1 MKTQEYLNQGYDEVL
16 DANNL
21 PQNYT
26 YANTAQY
33 IKEGVD
39 VFLVKEFM
47 VGEEVRKIKQFGEQ
61 DCYTYDDCWS
71 HETKTPKQIMHDR
84 AIELVNEKLESNG
97 IQKVFS
103 AIESNGVNVG
113 EDIYMS
119 VFVSA
124 VATGNLQCAENVFK
138 QHPKMLED
146 LSVST
151 GIIDMCLENYA
162 YESRI
167 DQSFIRSTQEQK
179 LACLD
184 FCLDNSLYQNHGRRD
199 VMRKACEIGDKSLYE
214 VGAKDRPI
222 LLFKDMEKQQFDLSK
237 EGSFDI
243 VLDLVKRGA
252 DPISFIENPINLTNG
267 VHQKTIDE
275 ILKQKDG
282 VISKEHAQLLLD
294 QTLNNFVNP
303 RLDNSQYNFENT
315 SSLCTK
321 NGADFNQYDYN
332 NVFQHFDSYQQS
344 EAKEFLT
351 SLAHQGVKFI
361 NNSSEQFYDYNAWK
375 KEILNDCQHIS
386 DAKEQKKTLN
396 DELAK
401 TFQQKQFPRNPMH
414 GGTSIPAKKNT
425 DQSQERGHRRM

>member
-1 MKTQEYLNQGYDEVL
+1 MKTQEYLNQGYDEVC
-16 DANNL
+16 DANNF
-21 PQNYT
+21 PQHYT
-26 YANTAQY
+26 YANTAKY
-33 IKEGVD
+33 VKEGVD
-39 VFLVKEFM
+39 VFSVKEFM
-47 VGEEVRKIKQFGEQ
+47 IEDEVRKIKEFGEQ
-61 DCYTYDDCWS
+61 DCYTQDEYWS
-71 HETKTPKQIMHDR
+71 HETKTPKEVIHDQ
-84 AIELVNEKLESNG
+84 AVEVVNAKLTENG
-97 IQKVFS
+97 IQNVFS
-103 AIESNGVNVG
+103 AIENNGVDVDK
-113 EDIYMS
+113 DIYMS

-124 VATGNLQCAENVFK
+124 IATGNLQCAENVFK
-138 QHPKMLED
+138 QYPKMLED
-146 LSVST
+146 LSVSE

-167 DQSFIRSTQEQK
+167 DKSFMKSTQEQK

-214 VGAKDRPI
+214 VGAKDRPS

-243 VLDLVKRGA
+243 FLDLVKRGA
-252 DPISFIENPINLTNG
+252 DPISFIENTINLTNG
-267 VHQKTIDE
+267 IHQKTIDE

-282 VISKEHAQLLLD
+282 DISKEHAQILLD

-303 RLDNSQYNFENT
+303 RLDNSQYNFEKT

-321 NGADFNQYDYN
+321 NGADFTQYDYN
-332 NVFQHFDSYQQS
+332 NVFKNFESYNKD

-351 SLAHQGVKFI
+351 SLARQGVKFI

-386 DAKEQKKTLN
+386 EAKEQKQKLN
-396 DELAK
+396 EELAK
-401 TFQQKQFPRNPMH
+401 TFQQKLFPKNPMRD
-414 GGTSIPAKKNT
+414 GSLTPNNKNT